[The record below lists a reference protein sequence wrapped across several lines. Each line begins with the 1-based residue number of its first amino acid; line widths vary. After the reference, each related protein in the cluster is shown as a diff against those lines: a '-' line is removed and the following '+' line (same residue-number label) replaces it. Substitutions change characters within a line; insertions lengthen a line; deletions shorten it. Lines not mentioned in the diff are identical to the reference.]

1 MEGLN
6 EYQQRA
12 ALPEEG
18 THLVLAG
25 AGTGKTKTLV
35 SRVSNILQAGKASP
49 EEILVLTFSRR
60 AVEELRYRS
69 RGPGLDTVRI
79 ETFHSQA
86 LKLIRR
92 FPEEHGRVSGRVK
105 SPGILEPGAARE
117 MVMDLVADRLRE
129 FYGMPLD
136 IIIHLLKVYR
146 DRGEAG
152 LARECPFVPLRSPVI
167 NLHQEFSRYKIEK
180 GWIEFDDLLREA
192 TDMLSR
198 TGAGDRVRE
207 ETAYLHVDE
216 FQDVSLAN
224 MNLIDTLL
232 SPGKRN
238 LFAVGDDWQSI
249 YGFRGARVD
258 RMTSL
263 PREVRDTRVHR
274 LGINYRSFREI
285 IRLSSRAIRKNRGQ
299 IRKNLRAA
307 RGRGGT
313 IKIHEIDCREREVDL
328 IEELVR
334 KSGEGK
340 SRAIL
345 CRNNDRVRWFRERT
359 RQPVE
364 IITMHGAK
372 GLEFDLVIVSGI
384 ADGILPDPSAVME
397 EERRLFYVALSR
409 ARDEL
414 HLMVYRNEDGSP
426 PLFAREIGCR

>member
-6 EYQQRA
+6 EYQHRA
-12 ALPEEG
+12 ALPDEG

-25 AGTGKTKTLV
+25 AGTGKTKTLI
-35 SRVSNILQAGKASP
+35 SRVNNIIQAGKATP

-69 RGPGLDTVRI
+69 AGPGLENVRI

-92 FPEEHGRVSGRVK
+92 FPDKHQRVSGRPGR
-105 SPGILEPGAARE
+105 PGILEPVKARE
-117 MVMDLVADRLRE
+117 MIMALVRDRLKD
-129 FYGMPLD
+129 FFGMPLD
-136 IIIHLLKVYR
+136 IILHLVRIYR
-146 DRGEAG
+146 DRGEVG
-152 LARECPFVPLRSPVI
+152 LVRECPFAPLRSPVMD
-167 NLHQEFSRYKIEK
+167 LHLEFSRYKIEQ
-180 GWIEFDDLLREA
+180 GWMEFDDLLCEA
-192 TDMLSR
+192 TDMLSL
-198 TGAGDRVRE
+198 TEAGECVRE
-207 ETAYLHVDE
+207 ETGYLHVDE
-216 FQDVSLAN
+216 FQDVSHKN
-224 MNLIDTLL
+224 MDLIHALM
-232 SPGKRN
+232 PPERRN

-285 IRLSSRAIRKNRGQ
+285 IRLSGRAIRKNRGQ

-307 RGRGGT
+307 RGKGGK
-313 IKIHEIDCREREVDL
+313 IKIHEMESREREVEF
-328 IEELVR
+328 IHELVR
-334 KSGEGK
+334 KRGEGE

-345 CRNNDRVRWFRERT
+345 CRNNDRVKWFQNRLQED
-359 RQPVE
+359 VE
-364 IITMHGAK
+364 ILTMHGAK

-414 HLMVYRNEDGSP
+414 HLMIYRNDDGSP